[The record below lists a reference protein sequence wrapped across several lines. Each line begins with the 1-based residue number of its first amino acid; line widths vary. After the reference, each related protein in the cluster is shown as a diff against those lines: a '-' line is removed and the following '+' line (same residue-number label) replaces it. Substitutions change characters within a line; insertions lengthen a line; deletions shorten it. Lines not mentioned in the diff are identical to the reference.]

1 MKNNNIFYTSP
12 QTLASL
18 PQSTPVLLALS
29 GGEDSRVL
37 FDLVLKDSQKNGFVL
52 HAAHFNHHI
61 RGKDAERDADFCLAL
76 AKENSVPFYLGEA
89 DIPTLAQMNGNS
101 IESEAREQRYA
112 FFEKIMR
119 ENNIPILVTA
129 HHADDNV
136 ESILLHILRGSGI
149 QGLCG
154 ISECRTFAND
164 FFIVRPI
171 LKTEKEA
178 ITTYCKENCLDYVTD
193 NTNYDLDYSRNRIR
207 ALLTPEMKN
216 LQPNLCSVISRLAE
230 SATEANDFISNSAI
244 KFIEAE
250 CQENGIPLDKFN
262 QLAKIVK
269 ANVIS
274 IAFKDVSG
282 KTLERVHIDDVI
294 ALCEKAEPHSSISLP
309 AKFCAKIEGGKLLF
323 TSETQK
329 TQKTDFCIPFAEGE
343 FVIPLTTS
351 LTHARARTRV
361 LINIEKNPAN
371 PSNEDEISLNLRANL
386 IDSDAHFRPRC
397 EGDVIFADK
406 MNKKAKK
413 LICEKKIPLEMRNV
427 LPILVSKNE
436 ILWIPCVA
444 VCDKVK
450 RDKIKEDDD
459 FFRITVKFVN

>member
-29 GGEDSRVL
+29 GGEDSCVL
-37 FDLVLKDSQKNGFVL
+37 FDLILKDSKKNGFVL

-76 AKENSVPFYLGEA
+76 AKANSIPFHLGEA
-89 DIPTLAQMNGNS
+89 DVPALAQINGNS

-136 ESILLHILRGSGI
+136 ESVLLHILRGSGI

-178 ITTYCKENCLDYVTD
+178 ITTYCKENCLGFVTD

-230 SATEANDFISNSAI
+230 SASEANDFILNSAI
-244 KFIEAE
+244 NFIEAE

-274 IAFKDVSG
+274 IAFKNVSG

-294 ALCEKAEPHSSISLP
+294 MLCEKAEPHSSISLP
-309 AKFCAKIEGGKLLF
+309 AKFCAKIENERLLF
-323 TSETQK
+323 TNKTQK
-329 TQKTDFCIPFAEGE
+329 TQKTDFCIPLAEGE
-343 FVIPLTTS
+343 FILP
-351 LTHARARTRV
+351 LTHACACARTHV
-361 LINIEKNPAN
+361 LINIEKNPVN
-371 PSNEDEISLNLRANL
+371 FPSNDDISLDLNANL
-386 IDSDAHFRPRC
+386 IDCDAHFRPRC

-413 LICEKKIPLEMRNV
+413 LICEKKIPLEIRNV